1 MQTRKSKEIEYDEF
15 GDTRNKKGLYEDGY
29 TKHNKGEK
37 EKRRIYFTR
46 MKRESQSHEDKEKN
60 KKPEPE
66 VKEEKSKKRLLK
78 EIAIDEAEY
87 GNNVE
92 EIPQKKKRKKLPKKD
107 RVRF

>member
-1 MQTRKSKEIEYDEF
+1 MKSSEIEYDEF

-29 TKHNKGEK
+29 TKHNKGAK
-37 EKRRIYFTR
+37 EKTRIQFTK
-46 MKRESQSHEDKEKN
+46 MKREAQSLEDKEKN

-66 VKEEKSKKRLLK
+66 VKDEKSKKRLLK

-92 EIPQKKKRKKLPKKD
+92 EIPQKKKKKKLPKKD